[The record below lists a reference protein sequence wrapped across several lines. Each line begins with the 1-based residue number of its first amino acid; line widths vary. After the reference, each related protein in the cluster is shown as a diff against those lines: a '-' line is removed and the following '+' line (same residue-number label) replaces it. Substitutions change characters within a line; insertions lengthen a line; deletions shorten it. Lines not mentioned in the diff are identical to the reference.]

1 MQRSL
6 TLDPSE
12 DEAPTRDHPK
22 GPHSHPTSLPE
33 AKETKLKPAGSSA
46 SNSATGDENASIF
59 FVGTATTILE
69 WEGIRIMTDP
79 NFLHAGDHVHLG
91 PGVTGTRQTNPALD
105 LHDLPRIDAVLLSH
119 YHADHFDQD
128 VEASLRRSL
137 PIITTPHAKD
147 HLAHKGDGEAFSD
160 VFDLDFFQSMFVNI
174 VKSGDVKNKQPT
186 IKVTGMPGKHVPP
199 GPLAVVNDVLG
210 AVPPTNGWMIELG
223 YKEGDIDDSFKN
235 GYRIYISG
243 DTLMIDELKEI
254 PERYKGQNIDL
265 MLIHLGGTT
274 IPSPKVPLLMVTM
287 DAKQGIELV
296 RLINPDVTIPI
307 HYDDYDVFLSPLS
320 DFKKAVEDAG
330 LSQKVVYL
338 DRKDQY
344 KFTV

>member
-1 MQRSL
+1 MKNIV
-6 TLDPSE
+6 LDPSHTA
-12 DEAPTRDHPK
+12 APTRDHPH
-22 GPHSHPTSLPE
+22 GQTYPESLPE
-33 AKETKLKPAGSSA
+33 AKEIKVHPTSAG
-46 SNSATGDENASIF
+46 GENASLF

-69 WEGIRIMTDP
+69 WEGIRLMTDP

-119 YHADHFDQD
+119 YHADHFDQK
-128 VEASLRRSL
+128 VEESLRRSL
-137 PIITTPHAKD
+137 PIITTPHAKE
-147 HLAHKGDGEAFSD
+147 HLASKGEGEAFSE
-160 VFDLDFFQSMFVNI
+160 VYDLDFFDSMYVDI
-174 VKSGDVKNKQPT
+174 KKSGTTSTPVEKKVPA

-199 GPLAVVNDVLG
+199 GPLATMNDLVG
-210 AVPPTNGWMIELG
+210 AVPPTNGWMLELG
-223 YKEGDIDDSFKN
+223 YKEGDGSTDTFKN

-243 DTLMIDELKEI
+243 DTLLVDELKEI

-274 IPSPKVPLLMVTM
+274 IPSPKIPLLMVTM

-296 RLINPDVTIPI
+296 RLINPDLTIPI

-320 DFKKAVEDAG
+320 DFKKVMEEAG

-344 KFTV
+344 KFAVK